1 MAPRRAVPA
10 ARSRSSFGLGLAADW
25 IGQAN
30 DRAVLFAANFQRNE
44 MGNPAS
50 AIATL
55 QKAGIDSEYV
65 INTFLDRAA
74 RRVCNRWRPVNTK
87 R

>member
-1 MAPRRAVPA
+1 M
-10 ARSRSSFGLGLAADW
+10 
-25 IGQAN
+25 
-30 DRAVLFAANFQRNE
+30 LFAANFQRNE